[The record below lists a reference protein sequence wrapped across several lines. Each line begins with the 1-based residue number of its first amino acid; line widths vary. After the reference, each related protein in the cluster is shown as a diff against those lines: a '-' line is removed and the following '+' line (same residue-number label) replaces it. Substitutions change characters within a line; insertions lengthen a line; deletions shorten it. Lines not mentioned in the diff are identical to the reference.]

1 MQKDGLHAD
10 HIDTTGAYGKRYEV
24 IKELW
29 ESNVLLEIPEE
40 FRASQSEVTGIPAQ
54 ELVSHGEHP
63 KFKFTDENGNQHADH
78 VDETG
83 EYRRV
88 WEAQFGPLDG
98 TQTQETPANL
108 EWKSFLQ
115 QLISEEKSKLN
126 I

>member
-10 HIDTTGAYGKRYEV
+10 HIDTTGAYGKRFEV
-24 IKELW
+24 VKDLW
-29 ESNVLLEIPEE
+29 ESGALIELPEE
-40 FRASQSEVTGIPAQ
+40 FRASDGIPVQ
-54 ELVSHGEHP
+54 EIPSHGEHP

-83 EYRRV
+83 EYRRA
-88 WEAQFGPLDG
+88 WEAQFGPLDN
-98 TQTQETPANL
+98 TEKQETPANM

-115 QLISEEKSKLN
+115 QLITEEKSKLN